1 MHLHFPAFSRLARRG
16 DAYQLYAEAW
26 AHAMDAPAIGVNP

>member
-16 DAYQLYAEAW
+16 DAYALHPEAW
-26 AHAMDAPAIGVNP
+26 VHTLDAV

>member
-16 DAYQLYAEAW
+16 NAYELYPEAW
-26 AHAMDAPAIGVNP
+26 VHALA